1 MDMYTIIMK
10 ILKENKK
17 IKIRQEKNV
26 ERYTKWNNLM
36 INVKI

>member
-26 ERYTKWNNLM
+26 ERYTKM
-36 INVKI
+36 E